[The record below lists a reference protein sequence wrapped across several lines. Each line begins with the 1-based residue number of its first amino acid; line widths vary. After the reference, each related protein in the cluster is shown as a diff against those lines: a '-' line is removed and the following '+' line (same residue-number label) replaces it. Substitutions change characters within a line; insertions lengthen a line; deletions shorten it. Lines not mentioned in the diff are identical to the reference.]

1 MLFSYNEY
9 HFLYMYPMFII
20 NGFFT
25 MMGKKDSQLTSLYM
39 L

>member
-1 MLFSYNEY
+1 MFFSYKY
-9 HFLYMYPMFII
+9 HFFYMYPIFII

-25 MMGKKDSQLTSLYM
+25 MMGNKDSQLSSLYM

>member
-9 HFLYMYPMFII
+9 HFLYVYPMFII